1 MDSRQSKRF
10 IIDLPAEVI
19 INDKRH
25 AGTIANLSEEGI
37 YVITAPS
44 KSSKELTP
52 DTDLELRFQFPSGE
66 KMALKCRIQ
75 WAYQTPPHGYT
86 TSVGLMIVNAPL
98 MYKQMLQTIT

>member
-1 MDSRQSKRF
+1 MDSRRSKRL

-19 INDKRH
+19 INDKRY

-37 YVITAPS
+37 YIVTAPS
-44 KSSKELTP
+44 KSSTELTP

-66 KMALKCRIQ
+66 KMALQCRIK

-86 TSVGLMIVNAPL
+86 TSVGLVIIDSPIT
-98 MYKQMLQTIT
+98 YKKLLQTLT